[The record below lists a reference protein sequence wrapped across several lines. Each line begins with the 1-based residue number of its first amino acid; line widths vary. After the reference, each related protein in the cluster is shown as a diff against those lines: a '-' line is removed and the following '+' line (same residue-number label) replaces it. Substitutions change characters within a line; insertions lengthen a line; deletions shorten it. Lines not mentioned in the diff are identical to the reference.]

1 MAVLGRVVGV
11 AAGAFMLLAV
21 AGAAAAAALKS
32 QLRRVDDP
40 EADEIAL
47 AAVFA
52 PLYFRS
58 TARSFRG
65 GTIDCWY
72 GGGTI
77 DLREATIDPAGAQLR
92 VRAIFGGGQIV
103 VPETWSVTTK
113 VRGVGGAGD
122 ARPAETRPEDGP
134 QLTIEGTALFGG
146 FGVTSKLRE
155 EDAAA
160 MRKAVEQYEMR
171 QQRRLGTQ
179 SVATETAV

>member
-1 MAVLGRVVGV
+1 MTVLRRVVGIV
-11 AAGAFMLLAV
+11 AGAFMLFAI
-21 AGAAAAAALKS
+21 AAAATAAALKS

-52 PLYFRS
+52 PLYFQS

-65 GTIDCWY
+65 GTVDCWY

-77 DLREATIDPAGAQLR
+77 DLRAATMDPAGATLR

-103 VPETWSVTTK
+103 VPASWAVTTK

-134 QLTIEGTALFGG
+134 RLTIEGPVLFGG
-146 FGVTSKLRE
+146 FGVTSELRE
-155 EDAAA
+155 KDAAA
-160 MRKAVEQYEMR
+160 MRKAVEEYTKR
-171 QQRRLGTQ
+171 QQQ
-179 SVATETAV
+179 KHAPEPVASETAV